1 MHFWNTTFYLSLNP
15 WALAPSRFSLNVGWT
30 NVWTNDLADFSRW
43 KEWIVQNLVE
53 RNGLKVLDA
62 LSCLISC
69 DSMDCRPSGPSVHGI
84 LQARI
89 LEWVAIPFSRG
100 SSSPRDRTWVSALQA
115 DPLLSEPPGKP
126 ISRTG
131 VHIYLLLK
139 YWSSGQF
146 KVTGTNA
153 LKSVV

>member
-1 MHFWNTTFYLSLNP
+1 MMRNTTKYKLLDCTMFLFSP
-15 WALAPSRFSLNVGWT
+15 KKTQSRIFLKIQTLHTQRKIPLTISQRSMIDNM
-30 NVWTNDLADFSRW
+30 
-43 KEWIVQNLVE
+43 LVTQ
-53 RNGLKVLDA
+53 
-62 LSCLISC
+62 SCSTLC
-69 DSMDCRPSGPSVHGI
+69 DSMDCTWPGSSVHWI
-84 LQARI
+84 LQAGI
-89 LEWVAIPFSRG
+89 LEWVTIPFSRG
-100 SSSPRDRTWVSALQA
+100 SSRPRDWTWVSALQA